1 MTDIHRRLG
10 VAALCGLTLV
20 LGGCNDSSDPEPE
33 PTASLQ
39 QPAGG
44 ATSEGSVRYQD
55 DDATPDADDGTPD
68 VDAKDDD
75 DDGTPDV
82 DDRDGDKDDRDG
94 DKDNR
99 DGDKDDRDGDKDD
112 KDDDR

>member
-39 QPAGG
+39 QPADG
-44 ATSEGSVRYQD
+44 ATSEGSVRYQEDAD
-55 DDATPDADDGTPD
+55 DDATPDADDSDDATPD
-68 VDAKDDD
+68 ADDSDDSDDA
-75 DDGTPDV
+75 TPDA
-82 DDRDGDKDDRDG
+82 DDSDDS
-94 DKDNR
+94 
-99 DGDKDDRDGDKDD
+99 
-112 KDDDR
+112 DDDR

>member
-55 DDATPDADDGTPD
+55 EDDDATPDADDSDDATPDADDDADDDGTPD
-68 VDAKDDD
+68 ADDDDDD
-75 DDGTPDV
+75 DDGTPDT
-82 DDRDGDKDDRDG
+82 D
-94 DKDNR
+94 
-99 DGDKDDRDGDKDD
+99 DKDD